1 MSDYKT
7 DWQSAV
13 EAAESAFNARYPV
26 GAAVTL
32 KPTEGTIQGA
42 VQTRTAG
49 AAYLAGR
56 EVKVLTT
63 AASIAVN
70 IQRIGEA
77 RA

>member
-1 MSDYKT
+1 M
-7 DWQSAV
+7 
-13 EAAESAFNARYPV
+13 
-26 GAAVTL
+26 TL